1 MPWKTAST
9 VTLTEKQERILTE
22 NAVGTHTPMHLKIRS
37 QIILFAAQGCSN
49 NDIEKQMNIDAK
61 TVKLWRDKYSSH
73 YDELHRIE
81 TETPNKLRGT
91 LIKILSDE
99 QRPGCPPKF
108 TDEQVA
114 AIIAMACEDPGKFNV
129 PFSHWSPAL
138 LQIEVIKLGI
148 VASIS
153 VRQIGRFLKKK
164 GIYNLI
170 AANAG

>member
-1 MPWKTAST
+1 
-9 VTLTEKQERILTE
+9 
-22 NAVGTHTPMHLKIRS
+22 
-37 QIILFAAQGCSN
+37 
-49 NDIEKQMNIDAK
+49 
-61 TVKLWRDKYSSH
+61 
-73 YDELHRIE
+73 
-81 TETPNKLRGT
+81 
-91 LIKILSDE
+91 
-99 QRPGCPPKF
+99 
-108 TDEQVA
+108 
-114 AIIAMACEDPGKFNV
+114 MACEDPGKFNV